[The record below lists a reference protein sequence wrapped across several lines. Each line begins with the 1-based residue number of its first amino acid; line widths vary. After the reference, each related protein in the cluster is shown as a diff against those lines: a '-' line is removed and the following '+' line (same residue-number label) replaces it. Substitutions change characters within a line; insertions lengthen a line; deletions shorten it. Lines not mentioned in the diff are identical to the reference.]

1 MARKWSR
8 AVTITAVAASAVIA
22 ILSSRCAPGIGNGVH
37 NSDSPAQANMAT
49 AAQAT
54 GEAASARNR
63 DPTPATGSSE
73 AATSS
78 SATPTGNRT
87 NIARDDSVA
96 ALGVATASAA

>member
-22 ILSSRCAPGIGNGVH
+22 ILSRRWAPGIGNGVH
-37 NSDSPAQANMAT
+37 RSDRPAQANKAT
-49 AAQAT
+49 AAQAA
-54 GEAASARNR
+54 GEATRARSR
-63 DPTPATGSSE
+63 GPTPATGSSE

-78 SATPTGNRT
+78 SATPTGKRT
-87 NIARDDSVA
+87 NIARDDRVA